1 MDSTNYSIFL
11 GNFGMGKRC
20 HGLRFLTWFEACLL
34 KYTAKPYFI
43 NIKLSSF
50 VLHHHQPSFFLLN
63 LDVVVMMMM
72 MMEETMMRLM
82 KMTILTLWGLIQVDG
97 TWVGT

>member
-1 MDSTNYSIFL
+1 L
-11 GNFGMGKRC
+11 G
-20 HGLRFLTWFEACLL
+20 FLTQFEACLL